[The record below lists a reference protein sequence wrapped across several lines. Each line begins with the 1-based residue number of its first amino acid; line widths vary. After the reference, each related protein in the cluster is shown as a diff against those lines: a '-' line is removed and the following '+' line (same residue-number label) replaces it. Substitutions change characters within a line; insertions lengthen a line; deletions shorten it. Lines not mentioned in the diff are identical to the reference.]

1 MWRVIWFFLG
11 VSRLSITGASPEW
24 CMQRL
29 AKARIAFHFCAKP
42 DDFTAEIW
50 ILRRDEARAAQQIR
64 MGGCDCAVL
73 ERSGFSAVFDGL
85 WKRPVL
91 LILLAAAI
99 TAAILV
105 PKFVFFYEVEGN
117 EAVPSAQILRELQEL
132 GVGFGTYGPSIKPQE
147 LKNQM
152 LLRIPK
158 LQWLTVQQSGMCA
171 RVVVRERPDK
181 EPVLD
186 RKAPTD
192 VIAAR
197 AGVLTRVEA
206 VAGNCLCVPGQAVAS
221 GELLVSAY
229 TDFGFKTQ
237 VTAARAEIYAETVRQ
252 AVCIVPETEQAKE
265 RRAAPRYA
273 VSLLV
278 GRRRI
283 SLFCAAVPEQSYEKE
298 TKTQYFT
305 LPGGFSLPLGIAITR
320 ICEYDT
326 REEKLRAQDAE
337 DRLLEL
343 VQADAL
349 RDMIAGTITGCSVR
363 TERSGGCIRLHASL
377 RCEEMIARMRPASL
391 KEAIE

>member
-29 AKARIAFHFCAKP
+29 AKARVAFHFGAKP
-42 DDFTAEIW
+42 DEFTAEVW
-50 ILRRDEARAAQQIR
+50 VLRRDEARAAQLIR
-64 MGGCDCAVL
+64 MGGCDCEVL
-73 ERSGFSAVFDGL
+73 EHAVFGGL
-85 WKRPVL
+85 GKRPVL
-91 LILLAAAI
+91 LVLLAAAI
-99 TAAILV
+99 AAAIVV
-105 PKFVFFYEVEGN
+105 PKFVFFYAVEGN
-117 EAVPSAQILRELQEL
+117 ETVPSAQILRELREL

-192 VIAAR
+192 VIASR

-206 VAGNCLCVPGQAVAS
+206 VAGNCLCAPGQAVAG

-252 AVCIVPETEQAKE
+252 AVCVLPETKTVKDS
-265 RRAAPRYA
+265 RTAARCA

-283 SLFCAAVPEQSYEKE
+283 SLFGAAMPERACEKE
-298 TKTQYFT
+298 TKIRYLT

-326 REEKLRAQDAE
+326 REETLRAQNAE
-337 DRLLEL
+337 KQLLEQ
-343 VQADAL
+343 VQADAK
-349 RDMIAGTITGCSVR
+349 RDMIAGTVRDCSVR
-363 TERSGGCIRLHASL
+363 TEQSGGCIRLYASL

>member
-29 AKARIAFHFCAKP
+29 AKARVAFHFGAKP
-42 DDFTAEIW
+42 DEFTAEVW
-50 ILRRDEARAAQQIR
+50 VLRRDEARAAQLIR
-64 MGGCDCAVL
+64 MGGCDCEVL
-73 ERSGFSAVFDGL
+73 EHGGFAAVFGGL
-85 WKRPVL
+85 GKRPVL
-91 LILLAAAI
+91 LVLLAAAI
-99 TAAILV
+99 AAAIVV
-105 PKFVFFYEVEGN
+105 PKFVFFYAVEGN
-117 EAVPSAQILRELQEL
+117 ETVPSAQILRELREL

-171 RVVVRERPDK
+171 RVVVRERPEK

-186 RKAPTD
+186 RKTPTD
-192 VIAAR
+192 VVASR

-206 VAGNCLCVPGQAVAS
+206 VAGNCLCAPGQAVAG

-252 AVCIVPETEQAKE
+252 AVCVLPETKTVKDG
-265 RRAAPRYA
+265 RTAARCA

-283 SLFCAAVPEQSYEKE
+283 SLFGAAMPERACEKE
-298 TKTQYFT
+298 TKIRYLT

-326 REEKLRAQDAE
+326 REETLRAQNAE
-337 DRLLEL
+337 KQLLEQ
-343 VQADAL
+343 VQADAK
-349 RDMIAGTITGCSVR
+349 RDMIAGTVRDCSVR
-363 TERSGGCIRLHASL
+363 TEQSGGCIRLYASL

>member
-29 AKARIAFHFCAKP
+29 AKARVAFHFGAKP
-42 DDFTAEIW
+42 DEFTAEVW
-50 ILRRDEARAAQQIR
+50 VLRRDEARAAQLIR
-64 MGGCDCAVL
+64 MGGCDCEVL
-73 ERSGFSAVFDGL
+73 EHGGFAAVFGGL
-85 WKRPVL
+85 GKRPVL
-91 LILLAAAI
+91 LVLLAAAI
-99 TAAILV
+99 AAAIVV
-105 PKFVFFYEVEGN
+105 PKFVFFYAVEGN
-117 EAVPSAQILRELQEL
+117 ETVPSAQILRELREL

-192 VIAAR
+192 VIASR

-206 VAGNCLCVPGQAVAS
+206 VAGNCLCAPGQAVAG

-252 AVCIVPETEQAKE
+252 AVCVLPETKTVKDG
-265 RRAAPRYA
+265 RTAARCA

-283 SLFCAAVPEQSYEKE
+283 SLFGAAMPERACEKE
-298 TKTQYFT
+298 TKIRYLT

-326 REEKLRAQDAE
+326 REETLRAQNAE
-337 DRLLEL
+337 KQLLEQ
-343 VQADAL
+343 VQADAK
-349 RDMIAGTITGCSVR
+349 RDMIAGTVRDCSVR
-363 TERSGGCIRLHASL
+363 AEQSGGCIRLYASL

>member
-1 MWRVIWFFLG
+1 MWRVIWFFSAYLG
-11 VSRLSITGASPEW
+11 CPSREQARNGACSDWQRRVSRFIS
-24 CMQRL
+24 
-29 AKARIAFHFCAKP
+29 
-42 DDFTAEIW
+42 
-50 ILRRDEARAAQQIR
+50 AQSR
-64 MGGCDCAVL
+64 TTL
-73 ERSGFSAVFDGL
+73 PLRSGFCGGMRRVQRSRFAWVAATVQFSS
-85 WKRPVL
+85 
-91 LILLAAAI
+91 AAASLLCS
-99 TAAILV
+99 TGCGSGPCFLFCWQ
-105 PKFVFFYEVEGN
+105 PLLRQQFLCRSLFFYEVEGN

-252 AVCIVPETEQAKE
+252 AVCIVPETEQVKE

-283 SLFCAAVPEQSYEKE
+283 SLFCAAVPERSYEKE

-343 VQADAL
+343 VQADTL

>member
-1 MWRVIWFFLG
+1 
-11 VSRLSITGASPEW
+11 
-24 CMQRL
+24 
-29 AKARIAFHFCAKP
+29 
-42 DDFTAEIW
+42 
-50 ILRRDEARAAQQIR
+50 

-73 ERSGFSAVFDGL
+73 ERGGFSAVFGGL
-85 WKRPVL
+85 RKRPAL
-91 LILLAAAI
+91 LFLLAAAI
-99 TAAILV
+99 AAAIVV
-105 PKFVFFYEVEGN
+105 PKFVFFYAVEGN
-117 EAVPSAQILRELQEL
+117 ETVSSAQILRELREL

-186 RKAPTD
+186 RKTPTD
-192 VIAAR
+192 VIASR

-206 VAGNCLCVPGQAVAS
+206 VAGNCLCVPGQAVAG

-252 AVCIVPETEQAKE
+252 AVCVLPETETVKDV
-265 RRAAPRYA
+265 RAAAHYA

-283 SLFCAAVPEQSYEKE
+283 SLFGADEPEGFYEKE
-298 TKTQYFT
+298 TKIRYMT

-326 REEKLRAQDAE
+326 REETLRAQDAE

-343 VQADAL
+343 VQADAM
-349 RDMIAGTITGCSVR
+349 RDMIAGSIRDASVR
-363 TERSGGCIRLHASL
+363 TEQSGGCIRLHASL

-391 KEAIE
+391 KEAIS

>member
-1 MWRVIWFFLG
+1 
-11 VSRLSITGASPEW
+11 
-24 CMQRL
+24 
-29 AKARIAFHFCAKP
+29 
-42 DDFTAEIW
+42 
-50 ILRRDEARAAQQIR
+50 

-252 AVCIVPETEQAKE
+252 AVCIVPETEQVKE

-283 SLFCAAVPEQSYEKE
+283 SLFCAAVPERSYEKE

-349 RDMIAGTITGCSVR
+349 CDMIAGTITGCSVR
-363 TERSGGCIRLHASL
+363 TERSRGCIRLHASL
-377 RCEEMIARMRPASL
+377 RCEEMIARMQPASL

>member
-158 LQWLTVQQSGMCA
+158 LKWLTVQQSGMCA

-252 AVCIVPETEQAKE
+252 AVCIVPETEQVKE
-265 RRAAPRYA
+265 WRAAPRYA

-326 REEKLRAQDAE
+326 REETLRAQDAE
-337 DRLLEL
+337 GRLLEL
-343 VQADAL
+343 VQADAM
-349 RDMIAGTITGCSVR
+349 RDMIAGSIRSSSVR
-363 TERSGGCIRLHASL
+363 TEQSGGCIRLFASL

>member
-1 MWRVIWFFLG
+1 M
-11 VSRLSITGASPEW
+11 
-24 CMQRL
+24 
-29 AKARIAFHFCAKP
+29 
-42 DDFTAEIW
+42 
-50 ILRRDEARAAQQIR
+50 
-64 MGGCDCAVL
+64 
-73 ERSGFSAVFDGL
+73 
-85 WKRPVL
+85 
-91 LILLAAAI
+91 
-99 TAAILV
+99 

-206 VAGNCLCVPGQAVAS
+206 VAGNCLCVPGQAVAI

-237 VTAARAEIYAETVRQ
+237 VTAAQAEIYAETVRQ
-252 AVCIVPETEQAKE
+252 AVCIVPETEQVKE

-283 SLFCAAVPEQSYEKE
+283 SLFCAAVPERSYEKE

>member
-171 RVVVRERPDK
+171 RVVVRERPDERARSGPK
-181 EPVLD
+181 STNGRNRGARRRSD
-186 RKAPTD
+186 ARGGCGRKLPLCAGASCCKRR
-192 VIAAR
+192 V
-197 AGVLTRVEA
+197 AGVRL
-206 VAGNCLCVPGQAVAS
+206 
-221 GELLVSAY
+221 Y
-229 TDFGFKTQ
+229 GF
-237 VTAARAEIYAETVRQ
+237 
-252 AVCIVPETEQAKE
+252 
-265 RRAAPRYA
+265 
-273 VSLLV
+273 
-278 GRRRI
+278 
-283 SLFCAAVPEQSYEKE
+283 
-298 TKTQYFT
+298 
-305 LPGGFSLPLGIAITR
+305 
-320 ICEYDT
+320 
-326 REEKLRAQDAE
+326 
-337 DRLLEL
+337 RL
-343 VQADAL
+343 
-349 RDMIAGTITGCSVR
+349 
-363 TERSGGCIRLHASL
+363 
-377 RCEEMIARMRPASL
+377 
-391 KEAIE
+391 

>member
-229 TDFGFKTQ
+229 TDFGFKTHD
-237 VTAARAEIYAETVRQ
+237 
-252 AVCIVPETEQAKE
+252 
-265 RRAAPRYA
+265 RR
-273 VSLLV
+273 
-278 GRRRI
+278 
-283 SLFCAAVPEQSYEKE
+283 
-298 TKTQYFT
+298 
-305 LPGGFSLPLGIAITR
+305 
-320 ICEYDT
+320 
-326 REEKLRAQDAE
+326 
-337 DRLLEL
+337 
-343 VQADAL
+343 
-349 RDMIAGTITGCSVR
+349 
-363 TERSGGCIRLHASL
+363 
-377 RCEEMIARMRPASL
+377 
-391 KEAIE
+391 

>member
-1 MWRVIWFFLG
+1 M
-11 VSRLSITGASPEW
+11 
-24 CMQRL
+24 
-29 AKARIAFHFCAKP
+29 
-42 DDFTAEIW
+42 
-50 ILRRDEARAAQQIR
+50 
-64 MGGCDCAVL
+64 
-73 ERSGFSAVFDGL
+73 
-85 WKRPVL
+85 
-91 LILLAAAI
+91 
-99 TAAILV
+99 
-105 PKFVFFYEVEGN
+105 
-117 EAVPSAQILRELQEL
+117 PSAQILRELQEL

-252 AVCIVPETEQAKE
+252 AVCIVPETEQVKE